1 MQFSSPEETFAAMLV
16 TARWLPELVRRV
28 EKGVRALGLTIEKR
42 LSAQYED
49 GTVEPVLVLSGR
61 YGWELD
67 LHLRNAFE
75 DFLLADREAKPRCLD
90 PRLLDERYAE
100 EKLADVV
107 AGRLAIVKTI
117 AGSRTARDVRRKI
130 EKTAGH
136 FEWLRIW
143 EHEP

>member
-1 MQFSSPEETFAAMLV
+1 MEFSSPRETLAAMLV
-16 TARWLPELVRRV
+16 TAKWLPELVRRV
-28 EKGVRALGLTIEKR
+28 ESGVRAMGLAIEKR

-49 GTVEPVLVLSGR
+49 GTVEPVLVLRGR
-61 YGWELD
+61 HGWELE
-67 LHLRNAFE
+67 LHLRNSFE
-75 DFLLADREAKPRCLD
+75 DFLLQDREAKPPRLD

-100 EKLADVV
+100 EKIADVV
-107 AGRLAIVKTI
+107 AGRLAIVETI

-143 EHEP
+143 EHEA